1 MSSESECYM
10 VHMHICMHPH
20 VHTHVHTYTHTCS
33 HTHTSHTHTHHT
45 HSHTHTTYTHAHTHT
60 ELTYH
65 PFDVRLAGGSLPGTG
80 RVEIFYGGVWGTV
93 CDMLWDISDAQVVCT
108 QLGYVGATTAVSPA
122 VNGEGVIWMDQVSCH
137 GNETRYM
144 T

>member
-1 MSSESECYM
+1 MRGDSSGSECYM
-10 VHMHICMHPH
+10 VHAC
-20 VHTHVHTYTHTCS
+20 TYTHT
-33 HTHTSHTHTHHT
+33 HT
-45 HSHTHTTYTHAHTHT
+45 HTHT
-60 ELTYH
+60 ELTSH

-93 CDMLWDISDAQVVCT
+93 CNTLWDISDARVVCR
-108 QLGYVGATTAVSPA
+108 QLGYISATTAVSRA

-144 T
+144 TNI